1 MTSAVKIRFY
11 YQLVVSIISFI
22 SFQKG
27 KLMSLYLGRLLL
39 LGIANY
45 HIIYCF
51 IGDLLPFHGSGLRSM
66 LLNSWIT
73 PNAHQNWDVTIIIPF
88 YGKGKGNSFWVLTS
102 VARNPGLEIVII
114 WKKSWGQRSYPL
126 SPSVLRCTS
135 IWSNLQSYAGQSV
148 HTSANLI
155 FHFSNK
161 IRKRKYLLS
170 SLHTYILRY
179 RENENGQE
187 NWQFV
192 HFSNFEVLFKNTK
205 NCVNG

>member
-1 MTSAVKIRFY
+1 MYGGCLLCPLYPLLTQNWFVSLYATASGFSIEITIKIRFY
-11 YQLVVSIISFI
+11 YQLVISIISFI

-73 PNAHQNWDVTIIIPF
+73 PNAHQNWDVTIILPF

-126 SPSVLRCTS
+126 SPSVLRLVVRVFKATYKAMQVSPCT
-135 IWSNLQSYAGQSV
+135 
-148 HTSANLI
+148 
-155 FHFSNK
+155 
-161 IRKRKYLLS
+161 
-170 SLHTYILRY
+170 LRPI
-179 RENENGQE
+179 
-187 NWQFV
+187 
-192 HFSNFEVLFKNTK
+192 
-205 NCVNG
+205 